1 MASAVLTALF
11 ACSSEPVNPPAELQ
25 DFEPQIYMK
34 RLWKVPVGAGD
45 SGLALSLSPVLRD
58 GKLYTVDSQGLLLVT
73 EARSGRT
80 LRKHKLED
88 RVLGGLGVDQRCLY
102 YTSFQGD
109 LVCIDRKTGT
119 INWRQPLAS
128 EIVAAPSSNGRVVV
142 VHTTD
147 GKVFAHNANDGNL
160 LWRYDNIGPVLSLRG
175 NPSPVL
181 VDGQVITSFADGEL
195 LAFDERSGQIV
206 WRNALAVSEGRT
218 ELERLVDADGQPV
231 LSDNLVY
238 AVAYQGNALAVDRR
252 SGAEVWRK
260 EASSFNGLAV
270 DGERLYA
277 SLADGTLLALNRE
290 NSNEI
295 WRSERFLNRRLGT
308 PYVSGNVLLVDDF
321 EGYVHVL
328 LKSNGKQ
335 AFRLRPDS
343 EGIMGRPIIAGDY
356 LFYYVRDG
364 YLVAYKFYR

>member
-1 MASAVLTALF
+1 MTGAVLTALF
-11 ACSSEPVNPPAELQ
+11 ACSSEPVNPPAELE
-25 DFEPQIYMK
+25 DFEPQVFMK
-34 RLWKVPVGAGD
+34 RLWKAPVGSGD
-45 SGLALSLSPVLRD
+45 NELGLSLVPVLRD
-58 GKLYTVDSQGLLLVT
+58 GKIYTVDSFGLLQVT
-73 EARSGRT
+73 DARSGKKI
-80 LRKHKLED
+80 RKQQLTE
-88 RVLGGLGVDQRCLY
+88 RVLGGLGVDQLCLY

-109 LVCIDRKTGT
+109 LVCLEPETGNQRWRRK
-119 INWRQPLAS
+119 LAS
-128 EIVAAPSSNGRVVV
+128 EIVAAPSSNNRVVV

-147 GKVFAHNANDGNL
+147 GKVFAHDASEGNL
-160 LWRYDNIGPVLSLRG
+160 LWRYDNIGPVLTLRG

-181 VDGQVITSFADGEL
+181 ADGQVITAFADGEL
-195 LAFDERSGQIV
+195 IAFEERSGQV
-206 WRNALAVSEGRT
+206 LWKTALAVSEGRT

-238 AVAYQGNALAVDRR
+238 AVAYQGNVVAVDRR
-252 SGAEVWRK
+252 SGTEVWSK

-270 DGERLYA
+270 DEEHLYV

-290 NSNEI
+290 NSNEV

-308 PYVSGNVLLVDDF
+308 PYAFGNVLLVDDF

-343 EGIMGRPIIAGDY
+343 DGIMGRPILAGND

-364 YLVAYKFYR
+364 YLVAYKIYR